1 MTENYILTDTY
12 ISNGKVYVF
21 DSDPFEPKEK
31 LNKRAWFIIKYI
43 EKNNLVN
50 LSQNYLDEIIIL
62 SRKWLNEDCSG
73 AEY

>member
-31 LNKRAWFIIKYI
+31 LNKITFFY
-43 EKNNLVN
+43 
-50 LSQNYLDEIIIL
+50 
-62 SRKWLNEDCSG
+62 
-73 AEY
+73 